1 MNWSIRKVNQLRVA
15 ERVRAM
21 GLGLLFVG
29 SSLWMS
35 CFLGCGTTKSV
46 TATEQLLM
54 SDAVDATVSQI
65 DFRPLSGYKIF
76 LDTTYMSSAGKS
88 IPGVPMTH
96 NLVTSDYVISSL
108 RQQLTAAGCMLVDT
122 KDLAEIICEAR
133 VGALGTDGHNM
144 TYGLPASNVLS
155 SASTLIT
162 ATPSLPIIPELSIAK
177 KEVKSAA
184 AKVAVFA
191 YDRETREPLWQSG
204 VAQAGSN
211 AKDSWFMGV
220 GPIQQG
226 TIYRGTRFA
235 GDGIGTGGSSNDEY
249 PLSQT
254 ANGVEHRSQ
263 VTFAHPIFSKSQD
276 GVITERIAKDEV
288 SGDSKGSDGKG
299 VAAKL
304 TSDSKRSGATPNA
317 SPSTSPNASPSNL
330 PSASKP
336 AGAPK

>member
-1 MNWSIRKVNQLRVA
+1 MRTGRFECSGELVMIEVP
-15 ERVRAM
+15 VRQFAVRC
-21 GLGLLFVG
+21 LGWLLFA
-29 SSLWMS
+29 S
-35 CFLGCGTTKSV
+35 CFLLWIPGCGTTKSV

-54 SDAVDATVSQI
+54 SDAVDSTVSQI

-88 IPGVPMTH
+88 IPGVPMPH

-122 KDLAEIICEAR
+122 KDTADIICEAR

-144 TYGLPASNVLS
+144 TYGLPASNFLS

-162 ATPSLPIIPELSIAK
+162 SAPSLPTIPELSIAK
-177 KEVKSAA
+177 KETKSAA

-211 AKDSWFMGV
+211 AKDSWFLGI

-226 TIYRGTRFA
+226 SIYRGTRFA
-235 GDGIGTGGSSNDEY
+235 GSGLASRGESNDEY
-249 PLSQT
+249 PLAQT
-254 ANGVEHRSQ
+254 PNGVEHRSQ
-263 VTFAHPIFSKSQD
+263 VTFAHPMFSEGAD
-276 GVITERIAKDEV
+276 GVVTERLAKENQGKG
-288 SGDSKGSDGKG
+288 GDTVGEKDVVGSGKG
-299 VAAKL
+299 VPARL
-304 TSDSKRSGATPNA
+304 TSDPKRAAAAGSK
-317 SPSTSPNASPSNL
+317 
-330 PSASKP
+330 
-336 AGAPK
+336 